1 VEDADSWHGDV
12 WHVPQL
18 EGSSIAELTCPSST
32 GGANYSQIV
41 RILKALLRRLTG
53 SDIRALRAEVA
64 ELKVTNSEIA
74 EVVMNLNHDIRS
86 GSEASLP
93 LFLGYLDRL
102 RLDADTAVA
111 AAETIERQLAEL
123 RELSER
129 RPGG

>member
-1 VEDADSWHGDV
+1 M
-12 WHVPQL
+12 
-18 EGSSIAELTCPSST
+18 
-32 GGANYSQIV
+32 
-41 RILKALLRRLTG
+41 RILKAILRRLTG
-53 SDIRALRAEVA
+53 SDIRALRAEVG
-64 ELKVTNSEIA
+64 ELKATNAQIA

-111 AAETIERQLAEL
+111 AAEAIERQLAEL

-129 RPGG
+129 RSEG

>member
-1 VEDADSWHGDV
+1 M
-12 WHVPQL
+12 
-18 EGSSIAELTCPSST
+18 
-32 GGANYSQIV
+32 
-41 RILKALLRRLTG
+41 RILKAVLRRLTG
-53 SDIRALRAEVA
+53 ADVRALRAEVA
-64 ELKVTNSEIA
+64 ELRATNAQLA
-74 EVVMNLNHDIRS
+74 EVVMNLNHDIRT

-129 RPGG
+129 RSEG